1 MKSIPLSILFV
12 GALLLS
18 SCTDRIEQYFYKSFF
33 IHETSFNIEGEVFVN
48 DSLSE
53 QAEFDRIVVRTSS
66 VDDWEIEGIKREG
79 NKFEL
84 TVDVAANGITL
95 SSETIIP
102 GREGSYG
109 FDHGLSRFPD
119 DFPYCV
125 LSFYVDT
132 RRARGAIESDFGDY
146 YYYIYIPEAI
156 DISDIEMHKGS
167 GLFDSFINE
176 YYYDLNF
183 PRPGWY
189 KIYQSHNNPIG
200 NKAKYSSGASTKIRS
215 PK

>member
-1 MKSIPLSILFV
+1 MKSMPLSILFV
-12 GALLLS
+12 GALLFS
-18 SCTDRIEQYFYKSFF
+18 SCSDSIEQHFYKSFF
-33 IHETSFNIEGEVFVN
+33 IHETSFTIDGEVFIN

-53 QAEFDRIVVRTSS
+53 EAEYERIVAMTNS
-66 VDDWEIEGIKREG
+66 VDNWEIEGVKKEG

-84 TVDVAANGITL
+84 AVDVAANGITL

-109 FDHGLSRFPD
+109 FDLFPD

-125 LSFYVDT
+125 LSFHVDT
-132 RRARGAIESDFGDY
+132 RRAGGAIEPEFGAY
-146 YYYIYIPEAI
+146 YYYAYIPEAI

-167 GLFDSFINE
+167 ALFGSFINE

-189 KIYQSHNNPIG
+189 KIYQSYNNPIG
-200 NKAKYSSGASTKIRS
+200 NKESYSSGANTKIRS